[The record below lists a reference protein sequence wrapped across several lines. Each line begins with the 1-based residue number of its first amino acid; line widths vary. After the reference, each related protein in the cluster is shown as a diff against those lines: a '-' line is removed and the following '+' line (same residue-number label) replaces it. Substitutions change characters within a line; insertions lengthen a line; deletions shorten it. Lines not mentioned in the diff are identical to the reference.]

1 MAIESN
7 NTTLKLNDVVV
18 AFFSEDMRQKN
29 MEGLTLEAF
38 LVRGQSIGRKKG
50 KPSSGRSKSRGKSKL
65 RSMSPAQSGRKCWEC
80 GNTRHYKRDCKLK
93 GSRTRKYSEEI

>member
-1 MAIESN
+1 
-7 NTTLKLNDVVV
+7 
-18 AFFSEDMRQKN
+18 
-29 MEGLTLEAF
+29 MEGLTPKALW
-38 LVRGQSIGRKKG
+38 VRGWLISRMKG
-50 KPSSGRSKSRGKSKL
+50 KSSSGRSKSRGKSKL